1 MRDFNAKFN
10 KLIKR
15 IPTASTPTVDNQK
28 TFYINSMPLE
38 LGYQIRRANVADLQ
52 TAQTLAVEME
62 DDMIASGRWK
72 KDLHTGPSNSIAGTS
87 NSTETMLQKL
97 SNELIAL
104 KKQVTKP
111 THSFHQPY

>member
-28 TFYINSMPLE
+28 TFYINSMPPE
-38 LGYQIRRANVADLQ
+38 LSYQIRRANVADLQ
-52 TAQTLAVEME
+52 TAQTLAIEME

-72 KDLHTGPSNSIAGTS
+72 KDLHIGPSNSTPGTS
-87 NSTETMLQKL
+87 NSIETMIQKL

-104 KKQVTKP
+104 KK
-111 THSFHQPY
+111 